1 MVCEKSLQVR
11 TNDKIDT
18 ESEAKSEPA
27 IKKDISS
34 PVKKTSI
41 REEGVKKNIF
51 APVKK
56 TTIKEEGTDP
66 VEKKPFEKDV
76 PTKAVKKPSA
86 GKILCMY

>member
-1 MVCEKSLQVR
+1 MNNVFDSYKRLSSLLDLKGSV
-11 TNDKIDT
+11 IGHY
-18 ESEAKSEPA
+18 SGP
-27 IKKDISS
+27 
-34 PVKKTSI
+34 
-41 REEGVKKNIF
+41 EEGVKKDIF
-51 APVKK
+51 ALAKK